1 MLAFQQYQIAF
12 AAHIRDPKNNPKPAG
27 VPANRM
33 GVYTHGVY
41 LNVKEAVSACFPV
54 CQKVIGPRKWQQV
67 CKLFFAQ
74 HATQTPIFREIPEE
88 FLDFINTHELTTLK
102 LPVFFQQLAHYE
114 WVELAVSAMPDVQ
127 TDNTENTDLLNQSIV
142 FAPHMLLAYDY
153 PVHQISGGFKPKT
166 QAPTFL
172 LVYRKPNGSI
182 QFNELNPVTY
192 QLIEQLQQGTTAN
205 TALRNIADA
214 IAHPE
219 PDVIVN
225 FGIGILEDLK
235 QQGVIIGNAAKA

>member
-1 MLAFQQYQIAF
+1 MLSFQEYQIAF
-12 AAHIRDPKNNPKPAG
+12 AAHIRDPKNNPRPKG

-54 CQKVIGPRKWQQV
+54 CQSVIGPRKWQQV

-74 HATQTPIFREIPEE
+74 HATETPIFREIPEE
-88 FLDFINTHELTTLK
+88 FLDFISTTDLGALK
-102 LPVFFQQLAHYE
+102 LPDFFQQLAHYE
-114 WVELAVSAMPDVQ
+114 WVELAVSAMPDTMAQ
-127 TDNTENTDLLNQSIV
+127 PGTTDDLLNKAPV

-153 PVHQISGGFKPKT
+153 PVHKISPSYKPAE

-172 LVYRKPNGSI
+172 LVYRQTDGTI

-192 QLIEQLQQGTTAN
+192 QLIQQLEEGITAR
-205 TALRNIADA
+205 TALLNIASA
-214 IAHPE
+214 IQHPE
-219 PDVIVN
+219 PEVIVT
-225 FGIGILEDLK
+225 FGIDILKGLRE
-235 QQGVIIGNAAKA
+235 QGAIV